1 VAEVYNTPLLDL
13 VFSAA
18 RVHRTYN
25 DPSMVRRR
33 PPAAAGTPRVLQEA
47 QGHWKLCRPALACW
61 LAGRLSNML
70 FDCRRR
76 LPNHCTE
83 LSTAHPHPYPLPCS
97 LLPCPAPVPQVQ
109 RCTLLSI
116 KTGGCPENCGY
127 CSQSSHWSKETGTKA
142 EKLLGLEEVY
152 EVGGWVG
159 VWVGSVG
166 GQRCVRVLQGS
177 RTEGKICIW
186 GWRRCKTCVRCSI
199 AAAGWGRHGTPC
211 VLQALLTAMPSAMLC
226 SVGPACPPAG
236 CPACQGL
243 WQHPLLHGGC
253 LEGAL
258 PGRQGTVGARAGD
271 GRVSYRL
278 PASPHGHAQPVLH
291 CSFAAC
297 RNACAA
303 APTWPSLLFASLPP
317 CSCLPAHQFMRL
329 PP

>member
-1 VAEVYNTPLLDL
+1 MGPWGMFVKELASRRAGGTPGSGRAPCTSRRCRQQPTDPLTLPCSFCLPACRREEVAEVYNTPLLDL

-18 RVHRTYN
+18 RVHRMYN

-33 PPAAAGTPRVLQEA
+33 PPAAAGTPRVLEEA

-159 VWVGSVG
+159 
-166 GQRCVRVLQGS
+166 GQR
-177 RTEGKICIW
+177 
-186 GWRRCKTCVRCSI
+186 GWAALCASVAGVKDRREDM
-199 AAAGWGRHGTPC
+199 H
-211 VLQALLTAMPSAMLC
+211 L
-226 SVGPACPPAG
+226 
-236 CPACQGL
+236 GL
-243 WQHPLLHGGC
+243 
-253 LEGAL
+253 EE
-258 PGRQGTVGARAGD
+258 V
-271 GRVSYRL
+271 
-278 PASPHGHAQPVLH
+278 
-291 CSFAAC
+291 
-297 RNACAA
+297 
-303 APTWPSLLFASLPP
+303 
-317 CSCLPAHQFMRL
+317 
-329 PP
+329 